1 MEIVSQAYA
10 QSIKNYQIKQIFT
23 TNKVYFQK
31 GLKKIVSS
39 NRGDFLYCLQ
49 YTSDKIDIID
59 NKCGSYGQFTVKDNI
74 ASQLFQG
81 KFINNE
87 VKSTL
92 LSNLLTPKTINQ
104 LDFKT
109 EVIDIVYSRL
119 YKNVRQ
125 DLNPR

>member
-1 MEIVSQAYA
+1 MEIVAQAYA

-31 GLKKIVSS
+31 GLKKIVTS

-59 NKCGSYGQFTVKDNI
+59 NKCDSYGQFTVKDNI
-74 ASQLFQG
+74 ASHLIQG
-81 KFINNE
+81 KSINNE

-119 YKNVRQ
+119 YKNV
-125 DLNPR
+125 P